1 MVDPVGLVAG
11 AAVGVVAG
19 LLGSYY
25 TLYAGPRR
33 RVKILARDGSGV
45 LRTKTVAS
53 DELGHSRREMKTL
66 LLERDLLS
74 SALTRIYEAET
85 DGKITREER
94 EGIAKRYSDQIRELE
109 AKLRDK
115 ELVVEVGDLENL
127 RDELVTLFSE
137 KVENL
142 EARLEQAKERLRPTR
157 PDVMQDAAVR
167 KEAAVIAPAEELE
180 RAVERKA
187 PRRDE
192 SAGERRARELKDEVM
207 EALAKL
213 EQIDVKKENEN
224 A

>member
-1 MVDPVGLVAG
+1 MVDPVGLVSG

-25 TLYAGPRR
+25 AFYSGSRR
-33 RVKILARDGSGV
+33 RVKLLARDESGV

-53 DELGHSRREMKTL
+53 DELERSRREMKTL

-94 EGIAKRYSDQIRELE
+94 EGIARRYSDQIRELE
-109 AKLRDK
+109 VKLRDK
-115 ELVVEVGDLENL
+115 ELIVEVGELENL
-127 RDELVTLFSE
+127 RDELVSLFSE

-142 EARLEQAKERLRPTR
+142 EARLEEAKERLRPTR
-157 PDVMQDAAVR
+157 PDVKEEVIKKQAAVAGPS
-167 KEAAVIAPAEELE
+167 EDLE
-180 RAVERKA
+180 KAIERRA
-187 PRRDE
+187 PRSEE

-213 EQIDVKKENEN
+213 EQIDVRKENEE